1 MENSNRMTKI
11 CVVCTPSFSICFNPI
26 MMQGNALSHFIVD
39 HNEYISSLRKQVE
52 SLGLPWLIESDT
64 TYADAKEIELQGFD
78 IIVVI
83 PGLKFMFARRGFDKK
98 KIIHLDYFSYSTKN
112 VNVAIRRI
120 KEVINSSGAL

>member
-1 MENSNRMTKI
+1 
-11 CVVCTPSFSICFNPI
+11 

-39 HNEYISSLRKQVE
+39 HNEYIYSLRKQVE
-52 SLGLPWLIESDT
+52 SLDLPWLVESDT

-112 VNVAIRRI
+112 VHVAIRRI